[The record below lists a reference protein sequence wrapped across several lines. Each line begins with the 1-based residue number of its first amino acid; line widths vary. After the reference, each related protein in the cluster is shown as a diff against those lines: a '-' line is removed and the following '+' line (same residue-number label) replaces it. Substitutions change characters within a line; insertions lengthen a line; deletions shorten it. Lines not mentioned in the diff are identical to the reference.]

1 MTLGDAPVGAMVKIE
16 SIEESPLKQR
26 LMSMGVLPN
35 TKVEI
40 LRSAL
45 FDDPIAIRVRSYNLA
60 IRRNDAKTVLV
71 SQIN

>member
-16 SIEESPLKQR
+16 SIEESPIKQR

-71 SQIN
+71 SPIN